1 MQFLVRKTHH
11 TTGEVFFDVTRA
23 KENEEF
29 IVVDAEN
36 KEEAKERVKKPR
48 GLLECVPSKFKDNPI
63 SRKLSEKSK
72 TYVLEIDGGYWEGE
86 REELLQILNKSI
98 GLDGETHNIQFV
110 PRNEYITKVYQK
122 GQ

>member
-36 KEEAKERVKKPR
+36 KEEAKEKVKNMMQCTNCGSWNTDTEYVYVDDEPI
-48 GLLECVPSKFKDNPI
+48 LTLFECYNCGFKDDWMY
-63 SRKLSEKSK
+63 KE
-72 TYVLEIDGGYWEGE
+72 DD
-86 REELLQILNKSI
+86 Q
-98 GLDGETHNIQFV
+98 
-110 PRNEYITKVYQK
+110 
-122 GQ
+122 